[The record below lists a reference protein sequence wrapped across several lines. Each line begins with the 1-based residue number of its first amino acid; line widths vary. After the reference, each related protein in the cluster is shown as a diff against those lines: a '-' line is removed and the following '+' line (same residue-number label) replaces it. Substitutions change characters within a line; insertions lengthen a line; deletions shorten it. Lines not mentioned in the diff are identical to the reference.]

1 VGKAVDVRRP
11 IASCASVRGTGESMI
26 VADRTKVNTAPDTL
40 HTNQSLS
47 CESLVFKIRLD
58 PC

>member
-1 VGKAVDVRRP
+1 
-11 IASCASVRGTGESMI
+11 MI

-40 HTNQSLS
+40 HTNQSRS